1 MQKINSVIL
10 SGGKSSRMGFDKALV
25 DYNGKIL
32 IEHIIEKLEI
42 FSDKIYIVLG
52 HHFDLIKNSI
62 KPNEKIKFLFN
73 ENYELGMFSS
83 IKKAIENIDFN
94 IPFFLQ
100 MVDQP
105 FVSNDVYKSIINSY
119 DNNYLLIQP
128 SKNNKKGH
136 PLLFNPDII
145 EVIKKAS
152 LEDNLK
158 NILSNHLTEIK
169 YVEIDD
175 ESIFDN
181 INTKELF
188 EQHKNKNSY

>member
-1 MQKINSVIL
+1 MFKINSVIL
-10 SGGKSSRMGFDKALV
+10 SGGKSSRMGSDKALIE
-25 DYNGKIL
+25 YNGKIL
-32 IEHIIEKLEI
+32 IEYIIEKLEK

-62 KPNEKIKFLFN
+62 KPNEKIKFIFN

-83 IKKAIENIDFN
+83 IKKAFENTEGD

-105 FVSNDVYKSIINSY
+105 FVSNEVYTSIINSY
-119 DNNYLLIQP
+119 DNKYLLTQP
-128 SKNNKKGH
+128 VKNNKKGH
-136 PLLFNPDII
+136 PLLFNPKII
-145 EVIKKAS
+145 EIIKKAS
-152 LEDNLK
+152 IEDNLK
-158 NILSNHLTEIK
+158 NILSNYLTEIK
-169 YVEIDD
+169 YIEIDD

-188 EQHKNKNSY
+188 EKHQK

>member
-1 MQKINSVIL
+1 MFKINSVIL
-10 SGGKSSRMGFDKALV
+10 SGGKSSRMGSDKALIE
-25 DYNGKIL
+25 YNGKIL
-32 IEHIIEKLEI
+32 IEYIIEKLEK

-62 KPNEKIKFLFN
+62 KPNEKIKFIFN

-83 IKKAIENIDFN
+83 IKKAVENIEGD

-105 FVSNDVYKSIINSY
+105 FVSNEVYTSIINSY
-119 DNNYLLIQP
+119 DNKYLLTQP
-128 SKNNKKGH
+128 VKNNKKGH
-136 PLLFNPDII
+136 PLLFNPKII
-145 EVIKKAS
+145 EIIKKAS
-152 LEDNLK
+152 IEDNLK
-158 NILSNHLTEIK
+158 NILSNYLTEIK
-169 YVEIDD
+169 YIEIDD

-188 EQHKNKNSY
+188 EKHQK